1 MGFYR
6 YIKQVVLHNKSAI
19 FEEQLNI
26 SKLLLY
32 SNDILKKSPMIQF
45 KSFIIC
51 IVFLANMHHTK
62 AQIFFKTH
70 QEINPYA
77 FEIVKEN
84 FFTHAAVTSAHPLAS
99 MVGAAIMKDGGNAF
113 DAAIAVHFALA
124 VVHPAAGNIGGGGFL
139 LARTHNGQL
148 IGLDFREAAPA
159 KSARDMYLDEK
170 GNPISSKSLEGPLA
184 SGIPGTVSG
193 MFNAHKYAKLP
204 MAQLIEPAIELA
216 QYGFTLTD
224 KEAKGLNGV
233 KEALLKFSSA
243 PSAYTKKE
251 KWVKGDTLLQPELAA
266 TLRRIQQNGLAGFY
280 EGITAD
286 LIVKEMANAAGIISK
301 DDLKNYQTKK
311 RAPIEFNYKNHHII
325 SFAPPSSGG
334 ILIAQMMKMIAPFDI
349 AKMGYQSPAAV
360 GLMVES
366 QRRAYADRAEHMGDP
381 DFWKVP
387 TQTLI
392 SDAYVK
398 QRMQDFTPGIA
409 GNSKNTSAGQAKESE
424 QTTHYSII
432 DNEGNM
438 VATTT
443 TLNDSYGNKTVVA
456 GAGFILNNEMDDFSA
471 KPGAPNMYGALGGE
485 ANAIVPGK
493 RMLSSMTPT
502 LVTVNN
508 KAYLT
513 IGSPGGTTIPNQIY
527 EGLINLI
534 DFKMSLKASIDAARF
549 HHQWI
554 PDQIQVE
561 TDFPTA
567 TIQALKNQGY
577 KVTPRGNFGRMD
589 GIRILPNGKI
599 EAAGDKRGDDS
610 VAGF

>member
-1 MGFYR
+1 M
-6 YIKQVVLHNKSAI
+6 N
-19 FEEQLNI
+19 QL
-26 SKLLLY
+26 KR
-32 SNDILKKSPMIQF
+32 
-45 KSFIIC
+45 FIIC
-51 IVFLANMHHTK
+51 MLFFTNFNVAK

-70 QEINPYA
+70 PGINPYQ
-77 FEIVKEN
+77 FEITKEKL
-84 FFTHAAVTSAHPLAS
+84 FKHAAVTSAHPLAS
-99 MVGAAIMKDGGNAF
+99 MVGAAIMQDGGNAF

-139 LARTHNGQL
+139 LARTNNGQL

-159 KSARDMYLDEK
+159 KANRDMYLDEK

-184 SGIPGTVSG
+184 SGIPGSVSG
-193 MFNAHKYAKLP
+193 MFNAHAYAKLT

-216 QYGFTLTD
+216 EYGHALTE
-224 KEAKGLNGV
+224 KEASSLNSVKG
-233 KEALLKFSSA
+233 ELLKLSSA
-243 PSAYTKKE
+243 PSAYTKKT
-251 KWVKGDTLLQPELAA
+251 KWVKGDTIFQPELAA

-280 EGITAD
+280 ESITAD
-286 LIVKEMANAAGIISK
+286 LIVKEMASGAGIISK

-311 RAPIEFNYKNHHII
+311 RVPIEFDYKNHHVI

-349 AKMGYQSPAAV
+349 ASMGYQSPAAV

-387 TQTLI
+387 TSTLI
-392 SDAYVK
+392 SDAYAK
-398 QRMQDFTPGIA
+398 QRMQDYTPGVA
-409 GNSKNTSAGQAKESE
+409 GNSKNTSAGQVKESE
-424 QTTHYSII
+424 QTTHYSVI
-432 DNEGNM
+432 DNDGNM
-438 VATTT
+438 VAITT

-471 KPGAPNMYGALGGE
+471 KPGVPNMYGALGGE

-527 EGLINLI
+527 EGLINMI
-534 DFKMSLKASIDAARF
+534 DFKMSLKQSIDASRF

-554 PDQIQVE
+554 PDQLQVE
-561 TDFPTA
+561 ADFPDA
-567 TIQALKNQGY
+567 TIQALKKQGY
-577 KVTPRGNFGRMD
+577 KLSQRGYFGRMD
-589 GIRILPNGKI
+589 GIRILPDGKI

-610 VAGF
+610 VAGY

>member
-1 MGFYR
+1 MKY
-6 YIKQVVLHNKSAI
+6 
-19 FEEQLNI
+19 
-26 SKLLLY
+26 
-32 SNDILKKSPMIQF
+32 F
-45 KSFIIC
+45 KRFIIC
-51 IVFLANMHHTK
+51 TLIFTNFNHPK

-70 QEINPYA
+70 TGINPYQ
-77 FEIVKEN
+77 FEITKEKLFN
-84 FFTHAAVTSAHPLAS
+84 HAAVTSAHPLAS
-99 MVGAAIMKDGGNAF
+99 MVGAAILQDGGNAF

-139 LARTHNGQL
+139 LARTNNGKL
-148 IGLDFREAAPA
+148 IGLDFRESAPA
-159 KSARDMYLDEK
+159 KANRDMYLDEK

-184 SGIPGTVSG
+184 SGIPGSVSG
-193 MFNAHKYAKLP
+193 MFNAHAFAKLP

-216 QYGFTLTD
+216 EYGHALTE
-224 KEAKGLNGV
+224 KEASSLNSVKGT
-233 KEALLKFSSA
+233 LLKLSSA
-243 PSAYTKKE
+243 PSAYTSKT
-251 KWVKGDTLLQPELAA
+251 KWIKGDTIFQPELAA

-286 LIVKEMANAAGIISK
+286 LIVKEMNNGAGIIST
-301 DDLKNYQTKK
+301 DDLKNYQTKE
-311 RAPIEFNYKNHHII
+311 RTPIEFDYKNHHVI

-349 AKMGYQSPAAV
+349 ASMGYQSPAVV

-387 TQTLI
+387 TSTLI
-392 SDAYVK
+392 SEAYAK
-398 QRMQDFTPGIA
+398 QRMQDYIPGVA
-409 GNSKNTSAGQAKESE
+409 GNSKNTSAGQVKESE
-424 QTTHYSII
+424 QTTHYSVI
-432 DNEGNM
+432 DNDGNM
-438 VATTT
+438 VAITT

-456 GAGFILNNEMDDFSA
+456 GAGFLLNNEMDDFSA
-471 KPGAPNMYGALGGE
+471 KPGLPNMYGALGGE
-485 ANAIVPGK
+485 ANSIVPGK

-513 IGSPGGTTIPNQIY
+513 IGTPGGTTIPNQIY

-534 DFKMSLKASIDAARF
+534 DFKMSLKQSIDASRF
-549 HHQWI
+549 HHQWL

-561 TDFPTA
+561 PDFPNA
-567 TIQALKNQGY
+567 TIQALKKQGY
-577 KVTPRGNFGRMD
+577 QLSERGYFGRMD
-589 GIRILPNGKI
+589 GIRILRDGKI

-610 VAGF
+610 VAGY

>member
-1 MGFYR
+1 M
-6 YIKQVVLHNKSAI
+6 L
-19 FEEQLNI
+19 
-26 SKLLLY
+26 SKIPM
-32 SNDILKKSPMIQF
+32 NHLKR
-45 KSFIIC
+45 FIIC
-51 IVFLANMHHTK
+51 TLFFTNFNHVK

-70 QEINPYA
+70 TGINPYQ
-77 FEIVKEN
+77 FEITKEKL
-84 FFTHAAVTSAHPLAS
+84 FKHAAVTSAHPLAS
-99 MVGAAIMKDGGNAF
+99 MVGAAIMQDGGNAF

-124 VVHPAAGNIGGGGFL
+124 VVHPSAGNIGGGGFL
-139 LARTHNGQL
+139 LARTNNGKL

-159 KSARDMYLDEK
+159 KANRDMYLDEK

-184 SGIPGTVSG
+184 SGIPGSVSG
-193 MFNAHKYAKLP
+193 MFNAHAYAKLP

-216 QYGFTLTD
+216 EYGHALTE
-224 KEAKGLNGV
+224 KEASSLNSVKGTLI
-233 KEALLKFSSA
+233 KLSSA
-243 PSAYTKKE
+243 PSAYTRKT
-251 KWVKGDTLLQPELAA
+251 KWMKGDTIFQPELAA

-286 LIVKEMANAAGIISK
+286 LIVKEMASGAGIISK

-311 RAPIEFNYKNHHII
+311 RVPIEFDYKNHHII

-349 AKMGYQSPAAV
+349 ASMGYQSPAAV
-360 GLMVES
+360 ALMVES

-387 TQTLI
+387 TSTLI
-392 SDAYVK
+392 SDAYAK
-398 QRMQDFTPGIA
+398 QRMQDYTPGVA
-409 GNSKNTSAGQAKESE
+409 GNSKNTSAGQVKESE
-424 QTTHYSII
+424 QTTHYSVI
-432 DNEGNM
+432 DNDGNM
-438 VATTT
+438 VAITT

-471 KPGAPNMYGALGGE
+471 KPGVPNMYGALGGE

-534 DFKMSLKASIDAARF
+534 DFKMTLKQSIDASRF
-549 HHQWI
+549 HHQWL

-561 TDFPTA
+561 ADFPNA

-577 KVTPRGNFGRMD
+577 KLSQRGYFGRMD
-589 GIRILPNGKI
+589 GIRILPDGKI

-610 VAGF
+610 VAGY